1 MVTVETSA
9 DIRGISTKT
18 SVDCRLTMDRQVG
31 RMSVESRSS
40 TDRHIDWCI
49 GLSIEVPWKV
59 HGPMHYV
66 LWGVFLQVLIL
77 RFFIVALVDFRKL
90 AKDNKHSGRE
100 TACKTKTISLEN
112 TFISERCNMEL
123 VDITCMYINIMLRQ
137 DKSRKRIASAL
148 KKNR

>member
-1 MVTVETSA
+1 M
-9 DIRGISTKT
+9 
-18 SVDCRLTMDRQVG
+18 
-31 RMSVESRSS
+31 
-40 TDRHIDWCI
+40 
-49 GLSIEVPWKV
+49 
-59 HGPMHYV
+59 
-66 LWGVFLQVLIL
+66 
-77 RFFIVALVDFRKL
+77 ALVDFRKL

-148 KKNR
+148 KKKQQIIRRAQLFLPPQFVFVS